1 MSEPSAEHLT
11 SQMRTDA
18 NAAGRATMA
27 AVEPPW
33 ALTAGGI
40 AGALCFFLFAL
51 LFGARW
57 AIGVAAVAAIL
68 ALAKRMRLAAITLA
82 VAGALSAIGL
92 APSVAALFIASLAF
106 GAGLALAAREF
117 WRRHASDAA
126 R

>member
-11 SQMRTDA
+11 SQMRPGAHT
-18 NAAGRATMA
+18 AGGASIA
-27 AVEPPW
+27 SVEPPW
-33 ALTAGGI
+33 ALIAGGI

-57 AIGVAAVAAIL
+57 AIAVAVVAAII
-68 ALAKRMRLAAITLA
+68 AFAKRNRTAAIA
-82 VAGALSAIGL
+82 FVVAAAISAMGL
-92 APSVAALFIASLAF
+92 APSVAVLFIASLVF

-117 WRRHASDAA
+117 WRRHVSDPS

>member
-1 MSEPSAEHLT
+1 MG
-11 SQMRTDA
+11 TDA
-18 NAAGRATMA
+18 KAAGGATIA
-27 AVEPPW
+27 AAEPPW
-33 ALTAGGI
+33 ALTTGAI

-57 AIGVAAVAAIL
+57 AIAVAVVAAIT
-68 ALAKRMRLAAITLA
+68 ALAKRVRLAAIA
-82 VAGALSAIGL
+82 FVVAGALSAIGL

-106 GAGLALAAREF
+106 GAGLALATREF